1 MSREIADAILLNV
14 DGLIYNEKKKRY
26 IVTPSYV
33 LTMVNENLNVK
44 YKGPTKESGRKNAEE
59 ICDRCSR
66 QFYNY
71 EYGNQR
77 MWPEDFDKKQ
87 YLLLTD
93 ENTVKVSRDIM
104 LSHIESTILTR
115 RDLLIL
121 EHGVDLD
128 GSKLIEDFD
137 QHMDKYR
144 FSTDTREIFNQD
156 RNLKYKERL
165 TNRDIEPTV
174 IREGY

>member
-1 MSREIADAILLNV
+1 MGVEKVNEILTNV
-14 DGLIYNEKKKRY
+14 EGLIYDEKAKRY

-33 LTMVNENLNVK
+33 LDKINENLSTK
-44 YKGPTKESGRKNAEE
+44 YKGATKESGDRNAKE

-66 QFYNY
+66 QFYNFM
-71 EYGNQR
+71 YGEQR
-77 MWPEDFDKKQ
+77 MWPEDFNKKQ

-104 LSHIESTILTR
+104 LSHIESTVLTR

-137 QHMDKYR
+137 TNMDKYR

-156 RNLKYKERL
+156 RNLRYKERL
-165 TNRDIEPTV
+165 TNRDIEPSLIGV
-174 IREGY
+174 GY